1 MNREQFTKALKDLH
15 APLERQKA
23 RTNAVGEKYGAHS
36 KEYRIE
42 CKKEAELILA
52 IEPKEHEIWCS
63 FVAFVLQEAI
73 ENGNTTKE
81 RALETI
87 FGVAK
92 DEKED
97 KKPAW
102 REAYKQIKSLP

>member
-36 KEYRIE
+36 KEYKIE
-42 CKKEAELILA
+42 CKKEVELVLV
-52 IEPKEHEIWCS
+52 IEPKEHEIWCQFCTFLFTES
-63 FVAFVLQEAI
+63 IQAGKSKEEVLQSI
-73 ENGNTTKE
+73 VN
-81 RALETI
+81 I
-87 FGVAK
+87 AK
-92 DEKED
+92 DQEED
-97 KKPAW
+97 KKLAW